1 MLLER
6 VEIVGFRGINRLS
19 LMLEQ
24 NNVLIGENAWGKSS
38 LLDALTLLLSPEFD
52 LYHFVRD
59 DFWFPPGDIQG
70 REHHLHIILTF
81 RETEPG
87 RHRVRR
93 FRPLQRCWVPCDDGY
108 HRVFYRLEGEL
119 AEDDSVMTLRSFID
133 GEGEAL
139 VLEEIDELARH
150 LVRLMPV
157 LRLRDARFMRRIHN
171 GTVPHSPQ
179 IEITARQLDFLSRE
193 LVSHPQNLSDGQ
205 IRQGLSAMVQL
216 LEHYFAEQSSAQTRH
231 RLMRRRS
238 HDEQRS
244 WRYLDI
250 INRMIDKPG
259 GRSHRVILLGLFATL
274 LQAKGTV
281 RLDRDARPLLLIEDP
296 ETRLHPIM
304 LSVAWHLLNLLPL
317 QRVTTTNSGELLSL
331 TPVEQ
336 VCRLVRESTRVSAWR
351 LGPGGMNAEE
361 SRRIAF
367 HIRFNRASSLFAR
380 CWLLVEGETETW
392 VINELARQCGHHFD
406 AEGVKVIEFAQSGLK
421 PLIKFARRMG
431 IQWHVLVDGDGEDS
445 ALLKRALA
453 GMIDLMPASMAL
465 LAPNVNSYRR
475 FQPGMYVPTQASWG
489 HNNRTVALRIPCGER
504 QNHRVEYRVAGAD
517 ANPYLV
523 MAAIFAGILHG
534 LDNPQLPLQE
544 EVEGNGLEQEG
555 LPFPIRQSDA
565 LWEFMQNDHLRERLG
580 ERFCHVF
587 HACKHDELLQ
597 FERLITETEIEWM
610 LKNA

>member
-304 LSVAWHLLNLLPL
+304 LSVAWHMLNLLPL

-431 IQWHVLVDGDGEDS
+431 IQWHVLVDGDEAGKKYAATVRGLLNNDRELERDHLTS
-445 ALLKRALA
+445 LPALDMEHFMYRQGFDDVYHRVAQIPDNVPMNMRRVITKAIHRSSKPDLAIEVAMEAGRRGVDAVPTLLKKMFSRVLWLARGRA
-453 GMIDLMPASMAL
+453 D
-465 LAPNVNSYRR
+465 
-475 FQPGMYVPTQASWG
+475 
-489 HNNRTVALRIPCGER
+489 
-504 QNHRVEYRVAGAD
+504 
-517 ANPYLV
+517 
-523 MAAIFAGILHG
+523 
-534 LDNPQLPLQE
+534 
-544 EVEGNGLEQEG
+544 
-555 LPFPIRQSDA
+555 
-565 LWEFMQNDHLRERLG
+565 
-580 ERFCHVF
+580 
-587 HACKHDELLQ
+587 
-597 FERLITETEIEWM
+597 
-610 LKNA
+610 

>member
-1 MLLER
+1 MHLER

-81 RETEPG
+81 RENEPG

-93 FRPLQRCWVPCDDGY
+93 FRPLSDCWVPCDDGY
-108 HRVFYRLEGEL
+108 QRIFYRLEGEL
-119 AEDDSVMTLRSFID
+119 ADDGSVMTLRSFINCQ
-133 GEGEAL
+133 GEAL
-139 VLEEIDELARH
+139 KMQDIDDLARH

-193 LVSHPQNLSDGQ
+193 LVNHPQNLTDGQ
-205 IRQGLSAMVQL
+205 IREGLSAMVQL
-216 LEHYFAEQSSAQTRH
+216 LEHYFAEQSSAQSRN

-259 GRSHRVILLGLFATL
+259 GRSHRVILLGLFSTL

-336 VCRLVRESTRVSAWR
+336 VCRLVRESSRVSAWR
-351 LGPGGMNAEE
+351 LGPGGMNAED

-431 IQWHVLVDGDGEDS
+431 IEWHVLVDGDEAGKKYAATVRGLLNNDNELERVHLTMLPAMDMEHFMYRQGFDDVYHRVAQIPENMPMNMRRVITKAIHRS
-445 ALLKRALA
+445 SKPDLAIEVAMEAGRRGVDAVPTLLKKMFSRVLWLARGRA
-453 GMIDLMPASMAL
+453 D
-465 LAPNVNSYRR
+465 
-475 FQPGMYVPTQASWG
+475 
-489 HNNRTVALRIPCGER
+489 
-504 QNHRVEYRVAGAD
+504 
-517 ANPYLV
+517 
-523 MAAIFAGILHG
+523 
-534 LDNPQLPLQE
+534 
-544 EVEGNGLEQEG
+544 
-555 LPFPIRQSDA
+555 
-565 LWEFMQNDHLRERLG
+565 
-580 ERFCHVF
+580 
-587 HACKHDELLQ
+587 
-597 FERLITETEIEWM
+597 
-610 LKNA
+610 

>member
-392 VINELARQCGHHFD
+392 VINELARQCGYHFD

-431 IQWHVLVDGDGEDS
+431 IQWHVLVDGDEAGKKYAATVRGLLNNDRELERDHLTS
-445 ALLKRALA
+445 LPALDMEHFMYRQGFDDVYHRVAQIPDNVPMNMRRVITKAIHRSSKPDLAIEVAMEAGRRGVDAVPTLLKKMFSRVLWLARGRA
-453 GMIDLMPASMAL
+453 D
-465 LAPNVNSYRR
+465 
-475 FQPGMYVPTQASWG
+475 
-489 HNNRTVALRIPCGER
+489 
-504 QNHRVEYRVAGAD
+504 
-517 ANPYLV
+517 
-523 MAAIFAGILHG
+523 
-534 LDNPQLPLQE
+534 
-544 EVEGNGLEQEG
+544 
-555 LPFPIRQSDA
+555 
-565 LWEFMQNDHLRERLG
+565 
-580 ERFCHVF
+580 
-587 HACKHDELLQ
+587 
-597 FERLITETEIEWM
+597 
-610 LKNA
+610 

>member
-1 MLLER
+1 MHLER

-52 LYHFVRD
+52 LYHFVRE

-81 RETEPG
+81 RENEPG

-93 FRPLQRCWVPCDDGY
+93 YRPLSSCWVPCDDGY
-108 HRVFYRLEGEL
+108 QRVFYRLEGEL
-119 AEDDSVMTLRSFID
+119 ADDDSVMTLRSFID
-133 GEGEAL
+133 GEGKAL
-139 VLEEIDELARH
+139 ELDDIDELARH

-193 LVSHPQNLSDGQ
+193 LVHHPQNLTDGQ

-216 LEHYFAEQSSAQTRH
+216 LEHYFAEQSSAQSRH
-231 RLMRRRS
+231 RLMRRHS

-259 GRSHRVILLGLFATL
+259 GRSHRVILLGLFSTL

-317 QRVTTTNSGELLSL
+317 QRVTTTNSCELLSL
-331 TPVEQ
+331 TPVEH
-336 VCRLVRESTRVSAWR
+336 VCRLVRESSRVSAWR
-351 LGPGGMNAEE
+351 LGPGGMNAED

-431 IQWHVLVDGDGEDS
+431 IEWHVLVDGDEAGKKYAATVRGLLNDDKMLERDHLTALPAMDMEHFMYRQGFDDVYHRVAQLPINIPMNMRRVITKAIHRS
-445 ALLKRALA
+445 SKPDLAIEVAMEAGRRGVDAIPALLKKMFSRVLWLARGRA
-453 GMIDLMPASMAL
+453 D
-465 LAPNVNSYRR
+465 
-475 FQPGMYVPTQASWG
+475 
-489 HNNRTVALRIPCGER
+489 
-504 QNHRVEYRVAGAD
+504 
-517 ANPYLV
+517 
-523 MAAIFAGILHG
+523 
-534 LDNPQLPLQE
+534 
-544 EVEGNGLEQEG
+544 
-555 LPFPIRQSDA
+555 
-565 LWEFMQNDHLRERLG
+565 
-580 ERFCHVF
+580 
-587 HACKHDELLQ
+587 
-597 FERLITETEIEWM
+597 
-610 LKNA
+610 

>member
-1 MLLER
+1 MHLER

-52 LYHFVRD
+52 LYHFVRE

-81 RETEPG
+81 RENEPG
-87 RHRVRR
+87 RLRVRR
-93 FRPLQRCWVPCDDGY
+93 YRALSNCWVPCDDGY
-108 HRVFYRLEGEL
+108 QRVFYRLEGEL
-119 AEDDSVMTLRSFID
+119 ADDDSVMTLRSFIN

-139 VLEEIDELARH
+139 ELDDIDELARH

-193 LVSHPQNLSDGQ
+193 LVHHPQNLTDGQ

-216 LEHYFAEQSSAQTRH
+216 LEHYFAEQSSAQSRH
-231 RLMRRRS
+231 RLMRRHS

-259 GRSHRVILLGLFATL
+259 GRSHRVILLGLFSTL

-331 TPVEQ
+331 TPVEH
-336 VCRLVRESTRVSAWR
+336 VCRLVRESSRVSAWR
-351 LGPGGMNAEE
+351 LGPGGMNAED

-431 IQWHVLVDGDGEDS
+431 IEWHVLVDGDEAGKKYAATVRGLLNDDKMLERDHLTALPAMDMEHFMYRQGFDDVYHRVAQLPINIPMNMRRVITKAIHRS
-445 ALLKRALA
+445 SKPDLAIEVAMEAGRRGVDAIPALLKKMFSRVLWLARGRA
-453 GMIDLMPASMAL
+453 D
-465 LAPNVNSYRR
+465 
-475 FQPGMYVPTQASWG
+475 
-489 HNNRTVALRIPCGER
+489 
-504 QNHRVEYRVAGAD
+504 
-517 ANPYLV
+517 
-523 MAAIFAGILHG
+523 
-534 LDNPQLPLQE
+534 
-544 EVEGNGLEQEG
+544 
-555 LPFPIRQSDA
+555 
-565 LWEFMQNDHLRERLG
+565 
-580 ERFCHVF
+580 
-587 HACKHDELLQ
+587 
-597 FERLITETEIEWM
+597 
-610 LKNA
+610 

>member
-59 DFWFPPGDIQG
+59 DFWFPAGDIQG

-119 AEDDSVMTLRSFID
+119 ADDDSVMTLRSFID

-139 VLEEIDELARH
+139 VLEDIDELARH

-317 QRVTTTNSGELLSL
+317 QRMTTTNSGELLSL

-336 VCRLVRESTRVSAWR
+336 VCRLVRESSRVSAWR

-392 VINELARQCGHHFD
+392 VINELALQCGHHFD

-431 IQWHVLVDGDGEDS
+431 IQWHVLVDGDEAGKKYAATVRGLLNNDRELERDHLTALPALDMEHFMYRQGFDDVYHRVAQIPDNVPMNMRRVITKAIHRS
-445 ALLKRALA
+445 SKPDLAIEVAMEAGRRGVDAVPTLLKKMFSRVLWLARGRA
-453 GMIDLMPASMAL
+453 D
-465 LAPNVNSYRR
+465 
-475 FQPGMYVPTQASWG
+475 
-489 HNNRTVALRIPCGER
+489 
-504 QNHRVEYRVAGAD
+504 
-517 ANPYLV
+517 
-523 MAAIFAGILHG
+523 
-534 LDNPQLPLQE
+534 
-544 EVEGNGLEQEG
+544 
-555 LPFPIRQSDA
+555 
-565 LWEFMQNDHLRERLG
+565 
-580 ERFCHVF
+580 
-587 HACKHDELLQ
+587 
-597 FERLITETEIEWM
+597 
-610 LKNA
+610 

>member
-1 MLLER
+1 MHLER

-52 LYHFVRD
+52 LYHFVRE
-59 DFWFPPGDIQG
+59 DFWFPPGDVQG
-70 REHHLHIILTF
+70 RERHLHIILTF
-81 RETEPG
+81 RENEPG

-93 FRPLQRCWVPCDDGY
+93 YRPLSNCWVPCDDGY
-108 HRVFYRLEGEL
+108 QRVFYRLEGEL
-119 AEDDSVMTLRSFID
+119 ADDDSVMTLRSFIN

-139 VLEEIDELARH
+139 ELEDIDDLARH

-193 LVSHPQNLSDGQ
+193 LVHHPQNLTDGQ

-216 LEHYFAEQSSAQTRH
+216 LEHYFAEQSSAQSRH
-231 RLMRRRS
+231 RLMRRHS

-259 GRSHRVILLGLFATL
+259 GRSHRVILLGLFSTL

-331 TPVEQ
+331 TPVEH
-336 VCRLVRESTRVSAWR
+336 VCRLVRESSRVSAWR
-351 LGPGGMNAEE
+351 LGPGGMNAED

-431 IQWHVLVDGDGEDS
+431 IEWHVLVDGDEAGKKYAATVRSLLNDDKMLERDHLTALPAMDMEHFMYRQGFDDVYHRVAQLPMNIPMNMRRVITKAIHRS
-445 ALLKRALA
+445 SKPDLAIEVAMEAGRRGVDAIPTLLKKMFSRVLWLARGRA
-453 GMIDLMPASMAL
+453 D
-465 LAPNVNSYRR
+465 
-475 FQPGMYVPTQASWG
+475 
-489 HNNRTVALRIPCGER
+489 
-504 QNHRVEYRVAGAD
+504 
-517 ANPYLV
+517 
-523 MAAIFAGILHG
+523 
-534 LDNPQLPLQE
+534 
-544 EVEGNGLEQEG
+544 
-555 LPFPIRQSDA
+555 
-565 LWEFMQNDHLRERLG
+565 
-580 ERFCHVF
+580 
-587 HACKHDELLQ
+587 
-597 FERLITETEIEWM
+597 
-610 LKNA
+610 

>member
-1 MLLER
+1 MHLER

-52 LYHFVRD
+52 LYHFVRE

-81 RETEPG
+81 RENEPG

-93 FRPLQRCWVPCDDGY
+93 YRPISSCWVPCDDGY
-108 HRVFYRLEGEL
+108 QRVFYRLEGEL
-119 AEDDSVMTLRSFID
+119 ADDDSVMTLRSFID
-133 GEGEAL
+133 GEGKAL
-139 VLEEIDELARH
+139 ELDDIDELARH

-193 LVSHPQNLSDGQ
+193 LVHHPQNLTDGQ

-216 LEHYFAEQSSAQTRH
+216 LEHYFAEQSSAQSRH
-231 RLMRRRS
+231 RLMRRHS

-259 GRSHRVILLGLFATL
+259 GRSHRVILLGLFSTL

-331 TPVEQ
+331 TPVEH
-336 VCRLVRESTRVSAWR
+336 VCRLVRESSRVSAWR
-351 LGPGGMNAEE
+351 LGPGGMNAED

-431 IQWHVLVDGDGEDS
+431 IEWHVLVDGDEAGKKYAATVRSLLNDDKMLERDHLTALPAMDMEHFMYRQGFDDVYHRVAQLPMNIPMNMRRVITKAIHRS
-445 ALLKRALA
+445 SKPDLAIEVAMEAGRRGVDAIPTLLKKMFSRVLWLARGRA
-453 GMIDLMPASMAL
+453 D
-465 LAPNVNSYRR
+465 
-475 FQPGMYVPTQASWG
+475 
-489 HNNRTVALRIPCGER
+489 
-504 QNHRVEYRVAGAD
+504 
-517 ANPYLV
+517 
-523 MAAIFAGILHG
+523 
-534 LDNPQLPLQE
+534 
-544 EVEGNGLEQEG
+544 
-555 LPFPIRQSDA
+555 
-565 LWEFMQNDHLRERLG
+565 
-580 ERFCHVF
+580 
-587 HACKHDELLQ
+587 
-597 FERLITETEIEWM
+597 
-610 LKNA
+610 

>member
-274 LQAKGTV
+274 LQAKGSV

-431 IQWHVLVDGDGEDS
+431 IQWHVLVDGDEAGKKYAATVRGLLNNDRELERDHLTS
-445 ALLKRALA
+445 LPALDMEHFMYRQGFDDVYHRVAQIPDNVPMNMRRVITKAIHRSSKPDLAIEVAMEAGRRGVDAVPTLLKKMFSRVLWLARGRA
-453 GMIDLMPASMAL
+453 D
-465 LAPNVNSYRR
+465 
-475 FQPGMYVPTQASWG
+475 
-489 HNNRTVALRIPCGER
+489 
-504 QNHRVEYRVAGAD
+504 
-517 ANPYLV
+517 
-523 MAAIFAGILHG
+523 
-534 LDNPQLPLQE
+534 
-544 EVEGNGLEQEG
+544 
-555 LPFPIRQSDA
+555 
-565 LWEFMQNDHLRERLG
+565 
-580 ERFCHVF
+580 
-587 HACKHDELLQ
+587 
-597 FERLITETEIEWM
+597 
-610 LKNA
+610 

>member
-59 DFWFPPGDIQG
+59 DFWFPAGDIQG

-119 AEDDSVMTLRSFID
+119 ADDDSVMTLRSFID

-139 VLEEIDELARH
+139 ALEDIDELARH

-336 VCRLVRESTRVSAWR
+336 VCRLVRESSRVSAWR

-431 IQWHVLVDGDGEDS
+431 IQWHVLVDGDEAGKKYAATVRSLLNNDRELERDHLTALPALDMEHFMYRQGFDDVYHRVAQIPDNVPMNMRRVITKAIHRS
-445 ALLKRALA
+445 SKPDLAIEVAMEAGRRGVDAVPTLLKKMFSRVLWLARGRA
-453 GMIDLMPASMAL
+453 D
-465 LAPNVNSYRR
+465 
-475 FQPGMYVPTQASWG
+475 
-489 HNNRTVALRIPCGER
+489 
-504 QNHRVEYRVAGAD
+504 
-517 ANPYLV
+517 
-523 MAAIFAGILHG
+523 
-534 LDNPQLPLQE
+534 
-544 EVEGNGLEQEG
+544 
-555 LPFPIRQSDA
+555 
-565 LWEFMQNDHLRERLG
+565 
-580 ERFCHVF
+580 
-587 HACKHDELLQ
+587 
-597 FERLITETEIEWM
+597 
-610 LKNA
+610 

>member
-6 VEIVGFRGINRLS
+6 VEIVCFRGINRLS

-431 IQWHVLVDGDGEDS
+431 IQWHVLVDGDEAGKKYAATVRGLLNNDRELERDHLTS
-445 ALLKRALA
+445 LPALDMEHFMYRQGFDDVYHRVAQIPDNVPMNMRRVITKAIHRSSKPDLAIEVAMEAGRRGVDAVPTLLKKMFSRVLWLARGRA
-453 GMIDLMPASMAL
+453 D
-465 LAPNVNSYRR
+465 
-475 FQPGMYVPTQASWG
+475 
-489 HNNRTVALRIPCGER
+489 
-504 QNHRVEYRVAGAD
+504 
-517 ANPYLV
+517 
-523 MAAIFAGILHG
+523 
-534 LDNPQLPLQE
+534 
-544 EVEGNGLEQEG
+544 
-555 LPFPIRQSDA
+555 
-565 LWEFMQNDHLRERLG
+565 
-580 ERFCHVF
+580 
-587 HACKHDELLQ
+587 
-597 FERLITETEIEWM
+597 
-610 LKNA
+610 

>member
-216 LEHYFAEQSSAQTRH
+216 LEHYFAEQSSAETRH

-259 GRSHRVILLGLFATL
+259 GRSHRVILLGLLATL

-431 IQWHVLVDGDGEDS
+431 IQWHVLVDGDEAGKKYAATVRGLLNNDRELERDHLTS
-445 ALLKRALA
+445 LPALDMEHFMYRQGFDDVYHRVAQIPDNVPMNMRRVITKAIHRSSKPDLAIEVAMEAGRRGVDAVPTLLKKMFSRVLWLARGRA
-453 GMIDLMPASMAL
+453 D
-465 LAPNVNSYRR
+465 
-475 FQPGMYVPTQASWG
+475 
-489 HNNRTVALRIPCGER
+489 
-504 QNHRVEYRVAGAD
+504 
-517 ANPYLV
+517 
-523 MAAIFAGILHG
+523 
-534 LDNPQLPLQE
+534 
-544 EVEGNGLEQEG
+544 
-555 LPFPIRQSDA
+555 
-565 LWEFMQNDHLRERLG
+565 
-580 ERFCHVF
+580 
-587 HACKHDELLQ
+587 
-597 FERLITETEIEWM
+597 
-610 LKNA
+610 

>member
-367 HIRFNRASSLFAR
+367 HIRFNRALSLFAR

-431 IQWHVLVDGDGEDS
+431 IQWHVLVDGDEAGKKYAATVRGLLNNDRELERDHLTS
-445 ALLKRALA
+445 LPALDMEHFMYRQGFDDVYHRVAQIPDNVPMNMRRVITKAIHRSSKPDLAIEVAMEAGRRGVDAVPTLLKKMFSRVLWLARGRA
-453 GMIDLMPASMAL
+453 D
-465 LAPNVNSYRR
+465 
-475 FQPGMYVPTQASWG
+475 
-489 HNNRTVALRIPCGER
+489 
-504 QNHRVEYRVAGAD
+504 
-517 ANPYLV
+517 
-523 MAAIFAGILHG
+523 
-534 LDNPQLPLQE
+534 
-544 EVEGNGLEQEG
+544 
-555 LPFPIRQSDA
+555 
-565 LWEFMQNDHLRERLG
+565 
-580 ERFCHVF
+580 
-587 HACKHDELLQ
+587 
-597 FERLITETEIEWM
+597 
-610 LKNA
+610 

>member
-351 LGPGGMNAEE
+351 LGPGGINAEE

-431 IQWHVLVDGDGEDS
+431 IQWHVLVDGDEAGKKYAATVRGLLNNDRELERDHLTS
-445 ALLKRALA
+445 LPALDMEHFMYRQGFDDVYHRVAQIPDNVPMNMRRVITKAIHRSSKPDLAIEVAMEAGRRGVDAVPTLLKKMFSRVLWLARGRA
-453 GMIDLMPASMAL
+453 D
-465 LAPNVNSYRR
+465 
-475 FQPGMYVPTQASWG
+475 
-489 HNNRTVALRIPCGER
+489 
-504 QNHRVEYRVAGAD
+504 
-517 ANPYLV
+517 
-523 MAAIFAGILHG
+523 
-534 LDNPQLPLQE
+534 
-544 EVEGNGLEQEG
+544 
-555 LPFPIRQSDA
+555 
-565 LWEFMQNDHLRERLG
+565 
-580 ERFCHVF
+580 
-587 HACKHDELLQ
+587 
-597 FERLITETEIEWM
+597 
-610 LKNA
+610 

>member
-52 LYHFVRD
+52 LYHFIRD

-431 IQWHVLVDGDGEDS
+431 IQWHVLVDGDEAGKKYAATVRGLLNNDRELERDHLTS
-445 ALLKRALA
+445 LPALDMEHFMYRQGFDDVYHRVAQIPDNVPMNMRRVITKAIHRSSKPDLAIEVAMEAGRRGVDAVPTLLKKMFSRVLWLARGRA
-453 GMIDLMPASMAL
+453 D
-465 LAPNVNSYRR
+465 
-475 FQPGMYVPTQASWG
+475 
-489 HNNRTVALRIPCGER
+489 
-504 QNHRVEYRVAGAD
+504 
-517 ANPYLV
+517 
-523 MAAIFAGILHG
+523 
-534 LDNPQLPLQE
+534 
-544 EVEGNGLEQEG
+544 
-555 LPFPIRQSDA
+555 
-565 LWEFMQNDHLRERLG
+565 
-580 ERFCHVF
+580 
-587 HACKHDELLQ
+587 
-597 FERLITETEIEWM
+597 
-610 LKNA
+610 

>member
-171 GTVPHSPQ
+171 GTVPHSTQ

-431 IQWHVLVDGDGEDS
+431 IQWHVLVDGDEAGKKYAATVRGLLNNDRELERDHLTS
-445 ALLKRALA
+445 LPALDMEHFMYRQGFDDVYHRVAQIPDNVPMNMRRVITKAIHRSSKPDLAIEVAMEAGRRGVDAVPTLLKKMFSRVLWLARGRA
-453 GMIDLMPASMAL
+453 D
-465 LAPNVNSYRR
+465 
-475 FQPGMYVPTQASWG
+475 
-489 HNNRTVALRIPCGER
+489 
-504 QNHRVEYRVAGAD
+504 
-517 ANPYLV
+517 
-523 MAAIFAGILHG
+523 
-534 LDNPQLPLQE
+534 
-544 EVEGNGLEQEG
+544 
-555 LPFPIRQSDA
+555 
-565 LWEFMQNDHLRERLG
+565 
-580 ERFCHVF
+580 
-587 HACKHDELLQ
+587 
-597 FERLITETEIEWM
+597 
-610 LKNA
+610 

>member
-1 MLLER
+1 MHLER

-351 LGPGGMNAEE
+351 LGPGGMNAED

-431 IQWHVLVDGDGEDS
+431 IQWHVLVDGDEAGKKYAATVLGLLNNDRELERDHLTS
-445 ALLKRALA
+445 LPALDMEHFMYRQGFDDVYHRVAQIPDNVPMNMRRVITKAIHRSSKPDLAIEVAMEAGRRGVDAVPTLLKKMFSRELWLARGRA
-453 GMIDLMPASMAL
+453 D
-465 LAPNVNSYRR
+465 
-475 FQPGMYVPTQASWG
+475 
-489 HNNRTVALRIPCGER
+489 
-504 QNHRVEYRVAGAD
+504 
-517 ANPYLV
+517 
-523 MAAIFAGILHG
+523 
-534 LDNPQLPLQE
+534 
-544 EVEGNGLEQEG
+544 
-555 LPFPIRQSDA
+555 
-565 LWEFMQNDHLRERLG
+565 
-580 ERFCHVF
+580 
-587 HACKHDELLQ
+587 
-597 FERLITETEIEWM
+597 
-610 LKNA
+610 

>member
-193 LVSHPQNLSDGQ
+193 LVNHPQNLSDGQ

-380 CWLLVEGETETW
+380 CWLLVEGETDTW

-431 IQWHVLVDGDGEDS
+431 IQWHVLVDGDEAGKKYAATVRGLLNNDRELERDHLTS
-445 ALLKRALA
+445 LPALDMEHFMYRQGFDDVYHRVAQIPDNVPMNMRRVITKAIHRSSKPDLAIEVAMEAGRRGVDAVPTLLKKMFSRVLWLARGRA
-453 GMIDLMPASMAL
+453 D
-465 LAPNVNSYRR
+465 
-475 FQPGMYVPTQASWG
+475 
-489 HNNRTVALRIPCGER
+489 
-504 QNHRVEYRVAGAD
+504 
-517 ANPYLV
+517 
-523 MAAIFAGILHG
+523 
-534 LDNPQLPLQE
+534 
-544 EVEGNGLEQEG
+544 
-555 LPFPIRQSDA
+555 
-565 LWEFMQNDHLRERLG
+565 
-580 ERFCHVF
+580 
-587 HACKHDELLQ
+587 
-597 FERLITETEIEWM
+597 
-610 LKNA
+610 

>member
-193 LVSHPQNLSDGQ
+193 LDSHPQNLSDGQ

-431 IQWHVLVDGDGEDS
+431 IQWHVLVDGDEAGKKYAATVRGLLNNDRELERDHLTS
-445 ALLKRALA
+445 LPALDMEHFMYRQGFDDVYHRVAQIPDNVPMNMRRVITKAIHRSSKPDLAIEVAMEAGRRGVDAVPTLLKKMFSRVLWLARGRA
-453 GMIDLMPASMAL
+453 D
-465 LAPNVNSYRR
+465 
-475 FQPGMYVPTQASWG
+475 
-489 HNNRTVALRIPCGER
+489 
-504 QNHRVEYRVAGAD
+504 
-517 ANPYLV
+517 
-523 MAAIFAGILHG
+523 
-534 LDNPQLPLQE
+534 
-544 EVEGNGLEQEG
+544 
-555 LPFPIRQSDA
+555 
-565 LWEFMQNDHLRERLG
+565 
-580 ERFCHVF
+580 
-587 HACKHDELLQ
+587 
-597 FERLITETEIEWM
+597 
-610 LKNA
+610 

>member
-6 VEIVGFRGINRLS
+6 VEIVGFRGLNRLS

-431 IQWHVLVDGDGEDS
+431 IQWHVLVDGDEAGKKYAATVRGLLNNDRELERDHLTS
-445 ALLKRALA
+445 LPALDMEHFMYRQGFDDVYHRVAQIPDNVPMNMRRVITKAIHRSSKPDLAIEVAMEAGRRGVDAVPTLLKKMFSRVLWLARGRA
-453 GMIDLMPASMAL
+453 D
-465 LAPNVNSYRR
+465 
-475 FQPGMYVPTQASWG
+475 
-489 HNNRTVALRIPCGER
+489 
-504 QNHRVEYRVAGAD
+504 
-517 ANPYLV
+517 
-523 MAAIFAGILHG
+523 
-534 LDNPQLPLQE
+534 
-544 EVEGNGLEQEG
+544 
-555 LPFPIRQSDA
+555 
-565 LWEFMQNDHLRERLG
+565 
-580 ERFCHVF
+580 
-587 HACKHDELLQ
+587 
-597 FERLITETEIEWM
+597 
-610 LKNA
+610 

>member
-406 AEGVKVIEFAQSGLK
+406 AEGVKVIEFAKSGLK

-431 IQWHVLVDGDGEDS
+431 IQWHVLVDGDEAGKKYAATVRGLLNNDRELERDHLTS
-445 ALLKRALA
+445 LPALDMEHFMYRQGFDDVYHRVAQIPDNVPMNMRRVITKAIHRSSKPDLAIEVAMEAGRRGVDAVPTLLKKMFSRVLWLARGRA
-453 GMIDLMPASMAL
+453 D
-465 LAPNVNSYRR
+465 
-475 FQPGMYVPTQASWG
+475 
-489 HNNRTVALRIPCGER
+489 
-504 QNHRVEYRVAGAD
+504 
-517 ANPYLV
+517 
-523 MAAIFAGILHG
+523 
-534 LDNPQLPLQE
+534 
-544 EVEGNGLEQEG
+544 
-555 LPFPIRQSDA
+555 
-565 LWEFMQNDHLRERLG
+565 
-580 ERFCHVF
+580 
-587 HACKHDELLQ
+587 
-597 FERLITETEIEWM
+597 
-610 LKNA
+610 

>member
-431 IQWHVLVDGDGEDS
+431 IQWHVLVDGDEAGKKYAATVRGLLNNDRELERDHLTS
-445 ALLKRALA
+445 LPALDMEHFMYRQGFDDVYHRVAQLPDNVPMNMRRVITKAIHRSSKPDLAIEVAMEAGRRGVDAVPTLLKKMFSRVLWLARGRA
-453 GMIDLMPASMAL
+453 D
-465 LAPNVNSYRR
+465 
-475 FQPGMYVPTQASWG
+475 
-489 HNNRTVALRIPCGER
+489 
-504 QNHRVEYRVAGAD
+504 
-517 ANPYLV
+517 
-523 MAAIFAGILHG
+523 
-534 LDNPQLPLQE
+534 
-544 EVEGNGLEQEG
+544 
-555 LPFPIRQSDA
+555 
-565 LWEFMQNDHLRERLG
+565 
-580 ERFCHVF
+580 
-587 HACKHDELLQ
+587 
-597 FERLITETEIEWM
+597 
-610 LKNA
+610 

>member
-59 DFWFPPGDIQG
+59 DFWFPAGDIQG

-93 FRPLQRCWVPCDDGY
+93 FRPLQRCWVPCDEGY

-119 AEDDSVMTLRSFID
+119 ADDDSVMTLRSFID

-139 VLEEIDELARH
+139 ALEDIDELARH

-336 VCRLVRESTRVSAWR
+336 VCRLVRESARVSAWR

-431 IQWHVLVDGDGEDS
+431 IQWHVLVDGDEAGKKYAATVRGLLNNDRELERDHLTALPALDMEHFMYRQGFDDVYHRVAQIPDNVPMNMRRVITKAIHRS
-445 ALLKRALA
+445 SKPDLAIEVAMEAGRRGVDAVPTLLKKMFSRVLWLARGRA
-453 GMIDLMPASMAL
+453 D
-465 LAPNVNSYRR
+465 
-475 FQPGMYVPTQASWG
+475 
-489 HNNRTVALRIPCGER
+489 
-504 QNHRVEYRVAGAD
+504 
-517 ANPYLV
+517 
-523 MAAIFAGILHG
+523 
-534 LDNPQLPLQE
+534 
-544 EVEGNGLEQEG
+544 
-555 LPFPIRQSDA
+555 
-565 LWEFMQNDHLRERLG
+565 
-580 ERFCHVF
+580 
-587 HACKHDELLQ
+587 
-597 FERLITETEIEWM
+597 
-610 LKNA
+610 

>member
-24 NNVLIGENAWGKSS
+24 NNILIGENAWGKSS

-351 LGPGGMNAEE
+351 WGPGGMNAED

-431 IQWHVLVDGDGEDS
+431 IQWHVLVDGDEAGKKYAATVRGLLNNDRELERDHLTS
-445 ALLKRALA
+445 LPALDMEHFMYRQGFDDVYHRVAQIPDNVPMNMRRVITKAIHRSSKPDLAIEVAVEAGRRGVDAVPTLLKKMFSRVLWLARGRA
-453 GMIDLMPASMAL
+453 D
-465 LAPNVNSYRR
+465 
-475 FQPGMYVPTQASWG
+475 
-489 HNNRTVALRIPCGER
+489 
-504 QNHRVEYRVAGAD
+504 
-517 ANPYLV
+517 
-523 MAAIFAGILHG
+523 
-534 LDNPQLPLQE
+534 
-544 EVEGNGLEQEG
+544 
-555 LPFPIRQSDA
+555 
-565 LWEFMQNDHLRERLG
+565 
-580 ERFCHVF
+580 
-587 HACKHDELLQ
+587 
-597 FERLITETEIEWM
+597 
-610 LKNA
+610 

>member
-1 MLLER
+1 MHLER

-52 LYHFVRD
+52 LYHFVRE

-81 RETEPG
+81 RENEPG

-93 FRPLQRCWVPCDDGY
+93 YRPLSSCWVPCDDGY
-108 HRVFYRLEGEL
+108 QRVFYRLEGEL
-119 AEDDSVMTLRSFID
+119 ADDDSVMTLRSFID
-133 GEGEAL
+133 GEGKAL
-139 VLEEIDELARH
+139 ELDDIDELARH

-193 LVSHPQNLSDGQ
+193 LVHHPQNLTDGQ

-216 LEHYFAEQSSAQTRH
+216 LEHYFAEQSSAQSRH
-231 RLMRRRS
+231 RLMRRHS

-259 GRSHRVILLGLFATL
+259 GRSHRVILLGLFSTL

-281 RLDRDARPLLLIEDP
+281 RLDRDARPLLLLEDP
-296 ETRLHPIM
+296 ETRLQPIM

-331 TPVEQ
+331 TPVEH
-336 VCRLVRESTRVSAWR
+336 VCRLVRESSRVSAWR
-351 LGPGGMNAEE
+351 LGPGGMNAED

-431 IQWHVLVDGDGEDS
+431 IEWHVLVDGDEAGKKYAATVRSLLNDDKMLERDHLTALPAMDMEHFMYRQGFDDVYHRVAQLPMNIPMNMRRVITKAIHRS
-445 ALLKRALA
+445 SKPDLAIEVAMEAGRRGVDAIPALLKKMFSRVLWLARGRA
-453 GMIDLMPASMAL
+453 D
-465 LAPNVNSYRR
+465 
-475 FQPGMYVPTQASWG
+475 
-489 HNNRTVALRIPCGER
+489 
-504 QNHRVEYRVAGAD
+504 
-517 ANPYLV
+517 
-523 MAAIFAGILHG
+523 
-534 LDNPQLPLQE
+534 
-544 EVEGNGLEQEG
+544 
-555 LPFPIRQSDA
+555 
-565 LWEFMQNDHLRERLG
+565 
-580 ERFCHVF
+580 
-587 HACKHDELLQ
+587 
-597 FERLITETEIEWM
+597 
-610 LKNA
+610 

>member
-59 DFWFPPGDIQG
+59 DFWFPAGDIQG

-87 RHRVRR
+87 RHQVRR

-119 AEDDSVMTLRSFID
+119 ADDDSVMTLRSFID

-139 VLEEIDELARH
+139 ALEDIDELARH

-205 IRQGLSAMVQL
+205 IREGLSAMVQL

-336 VCRLVRESTRVSAWR
+336 VCRLVRESARVSAWR

-431 IQWHVLVDGDGEDS
+431 IQWHVLVDGDEAGKKYAATVRGLLNNDRELERDHLTTLPALDMEHFMYRQGFDDVYHRVAQIPDNVPMNMRRVITKAIHRS
-445 ALLKRALA
+445 SKPDLAIEVAMEAGRRGVDAVPTLLKKMFSRVLWLARGRA
-453 GMIDLMPASMAL
+453 D
-465 LAPNVNSYRR
+465 
-475 FQPGMYVPTQASWG
+475 
-489 HNNRTVALRIPCGER
+489 
-504 QNHRVEYRVAGAD
+504 
-517 ANPYLV
+517 
-523 MAAIFAGILHG
+523 
-534 LDNPQLPLQE
+534 
-544 EVEGNGLEQEG
+544 
-555 LPFPIRQSDA
+555 
-565 LWEFMQNDHLRERLG
+565 
-580 ERFCHVF
+580 
-587 HACKHDELLQ
+587 
-597 FERLITETEIEWM
+597 
-610 LKNA
+610 

>member
-93 FRPLQRCWVPCDDGY
+93 FRPLQRCWVPCDNGY

-205 IRQGLSAMVQL
+205 IRQGVSAMVQL

-431 IQWHVLVDGDGEDS
+431 IQWHVLVDGDEAGKKYAATVRGLLNNDRELERDHLTS
-445 ALLKRALA
+445 LPALDMEHFMYRQGFDDVYHRVAQIPDNVPMNMRRVITKAIHRSSKPDLAIEVAMEAGRRGVDAVPTLLKKMFSRVLWLARGRA
-453 GMIDLMPASMAL
+453 D
-465 LAPNVNSYRR
+465 
-475 FQPGMYVPTQASWG
+475 
-489 HNNRTVALRIPCGER
+489 
-504 QNHRVEYRVAGAD
+504 
-517 ANPYLV
+517 
-523 MAAIFAGILHG
+523 
-534 LDNPQLPLQE
+534 
-544 EVEGNGLEQEG
+544 
-555 LPFPIRQSDA
+555 
-565 LWEFMQNDHLRERLG
+565 
-580 ERFCHVF
+580 
-587 HACKHDELLQ
+587 
-597 FERLITETEIEWM
+597 
-610 LKNA
+610 